1 MPLDFVLLSFT
12 DLTNESQSAA
22 VYNKRSIRLF
32 MDCYEAKLLTL
43 CLVYKARHIKS
54 QIYRY
59 ISFIT

>member
-32 MDCYEAKLLTL
+32 MDCYEAKLLRL
-43 CLVYKARHIKS
+43 CLGYKARHIKS